1 MAARYVPPTNCR
13 RSSLSKL
20 VEGTG
25 RTLRPTARQKTPK
38 KERTVFLAGE
48 AALLRGACV
57 SLIGSR
63 KASTAGER
71 RARDFAHSLAEA
83 GIVVMSGLAAGVDTA
98 AMTAAME
105 AKGHV
110 VGVIGTPLDKA
121 YPAANARLQ
130 ERVYREHLLV
140 SQFAPGTQVRP
151 GNFPTRNKLMA
162 ALSDAS
168 AIIEASDGS
177 GTLHQADECVRLGRW
192 LFITREMADDRR
204 RKWPAK
210 YARYERL
217 VVVDDALQIIERVR
231 KT

>member
-1 MAARYVPPTNCR
+1 
-13 RSSLSKL
+13 
-20 VEGTG
+20 
-25 RTLRPTARQKTPK
+25 
-38 KERTVFLAGE
+38 
-48 AALLRGACV
+48 
-57 SLIGSR
+57 
-63 KASTAGER
+63 
-71 RARDFAHSLAEA
+71 
-83 GIVVMSGLAAGVDTA
+83 MSGLAAGVDTA